1 MDGFGDE
8 EDDLTAQDKKKME
21 DDPKKFRDRDP
32 LDLVYDLPR
41 PVWANRQYSSD
52 LRLMFNQEVQ
62 DYHSIRHLTIERL
75 RFVVA
80 KLWPHATVQVF
91 GSFSTKL
98 YLPTSDVDIVIILL
112 FELSVALRDHKY
124 VSKIEVIAKARVPI
138 IKYVDALTTFPVDIS
153 INMDSGP
160 QAAQIVTHFLQEPNG
175 VGEAIRGLMYLLNI
189 LELYG
194 RSFSY
199 FDVGIMCDLK
209 DGVGYFS
216 KHNYYPAP
224 GKRVLMLTPNDV
236 GCGAFNFQYIKTEFF
251 RASQKLVA
259 ILGAG
264 EKRHYDSLRRLK
276 PHQRHHS
283 PRPPPSILS
292 AVVSVRKGL
301 YEYRRGIADLWR
313 RVESGEVGTGVEEDV
328 WNQVCEG
335 LKQYEQERRSLA
347 PKKRSREAEEGEV
360 ISSRESVVPVQPDSS
375 PAEPQAKK
383 VHLVG
388 YDSEEEVDGLK
399 MSKEEKERR
408 DWKLWEKEYFNVL
421 QEAKDELG
429 ASDVSLSDMQVSS
442 GEEGEISNK
451 PRKKQVVEVEV
462 EERKGDSRNPL
473 KKK

>member
-21 DDPKKFRDRDP
+21 DDSKKFRDRDP

-62 DYHSIRHLTIERL
+62 DYVHYISPTPAEHSIRHLTIERL

-98 YLPTSDVDIVIILL
+98 YLPTSDVDIVIMSPRLKTPACL

-175 VGEAIRGLMYLLNI
+175 VGEAIRGLMYLLKQFLLARHLNEPFSGGCGSYALLI
-189 LELYG
+189 LVASFVKMHPLIQIGALEVKENLGILFMEFLELYG

-224 GKRVLMLTPNDV
+224 GKRVLMLTALDPQD
-236 GCGAFNFQYIKTEFF
+236 KSMFF
-251 RASQKLVA
+251 
-259 ILGAG
+259 
-264 EKRHYDSLRRLK
+264 
-276 PHQRHHS
+276 
-283 PRPPPSILS
+283 
-292 AVVSVRKGL
+292 
-301 YEYRRGIADLWR
+301 
-313 RVESGEVGTGVEEDV
+313 
-328 WNQVCEG
+328 
-335 LKQYEQERRSLA
+335 
-347 PKKRSREAEEGEV
+347 
-360 ISSRESVVPVQPDSS
+360 
-375 PAEPQAKK
+375 
-383 VHLVG
+383 
-388 YDSEEEVDGLK
+388 
-399 MSKEEKERR
+399 
-408 DWKLWEKEYFNVL
+408 
-421 QEAKDELG
+421 
-429 ASDVSLSDMQVSS
+429 
-442 GEEGEISNK
+442 
-451 PRKKQVVEVEV
+451 
-462 EERKGDSRNPL
+462 NPL
-473 KKK
+473 LRSYY